1 VLSKPHLSPW
11 QIGTICLGAFG
22 IQFGFALPQA
32 NSTRIFQNLGASL
45 DAVPLLWLAGPITG
59 LIVQPLVGYY
69 SDRTWTRF
77 GRRRPYFLAGAALAA
92 CAMVAMPNAVT
103 LWVAMLMLW
112 LLDASINLTM
122 GPYRAVVADQ
132 MSTAQ
137 RPTGFLA
144 YMFFASVGAVV
155 GSLLPWMMTRLGV
168 ASSAPPGEI
177 SDAVKC
183 GFYLGAALLLSAVCW
198 SAFKTHE
205 YPPETL
211 ARFDAAAP
219 EPAVRESPL
228 NMRRHALAWLV
239 LGAVGIA
246 IAHGTQARLA
256 FYVLAILCEL
266 YGAFLLVASR
276 IRRENAFTSI
286 VNDLESMSGSMRW
299 LAIVQFCSWF
309 SLFAIFVYTTP
320 AVAKLHFG
328 ATQPGSPGYE
338 AGANWVGVLFATYNG
353 LGAVTALIIPWFVK
367 RLGIRRA
374 HQLNL
379 WLGACGLLSMLL
391 IRDPDWLLASM
402 VGLGFAWGSIVA
414 LPYAM
419 LANNLP
425 SRKMGVNM
433 GIFNIFIVIPQLL
446 AATVLSWLLD
456 VTAHGD
462 PVGALAIAAAGWI
475 LAGLAVMRVREG
487 AAS

>member
-1 VLSKPHLSPW
+1 
-11 QIGTICLGAFG
+11 
-22 IQFGFALPQA
+22 
-32 NSTRIFQNLGASL
+32 
-45 DAVPLLWLAGPITG
+45 
-59 LIVQPLVGYY
+59 
-69 SDRTWTRF
+69 
-77 GRRRPYFLAGAALAA
+77 
-92 CAMVAMPNAVT
+92 M
-103 LWVAMLMLW
+103 
-112 LLDASINLTM
+112 
-122 GPYRAVVADQ
+122 
-132 MSTAQ
+132 
-137 RPTGFLA
+137 A
-144 YMFFASVGAVV
+144 YTPS
-155 GSLLPWMMTRLGV
+155 MTRLIQELSKLPGIGEK
-168 ASSAPPGEI
+168 SA
-177 SDAVKC
+177 
-183 GFYLGAALLLSAVCW
+183 
-198 SAFKTHE
+198 
-205 YPPETL
+205 
-211 ARFDAAAP
+211 
-219 EPAVRESPL
+219 
-228 NMRRHALAWLV
+228 
-239 LGAVGIA
+239 
-246 IAHGTQARLA
+246 ARLA

-446 AATVLSWLLD
+446 AIGVLGWLLD
-456 VTAHGD
+456 AASGGD
-462 PVGALAIAAAGWI
+462 PSYVFVIAAIGWF
-475 LAGLAVMRVREG
+475 LAGLVVMRVRDS
-487 AAS
+487 AAP

>member
-1 VLSKPHLSPW
+1 
-11 QIGTICLGAFG
+11 
-22 IQFGFALPQA
+22 
-32 NSTRIFQNLGASL
+32 
-45 DAVPLLWLAGPITG
+45 
-59 LIVQPLVGYY
+59 
-69 SDRTWTRF
+69 
-77 GRRRPYFLAGAALAA
+77 
-92 CAMVAMPNAVT
+92 
-103 LWVAMLMLW
+103 
-112 LLDASINLTM
+112 
-122 GPYRAVVADQ
+122 
-132 MSTAQ
+132 
-137 RPTGFLA
+137 
-144 YMFFASVGAVV
+144 MFFASVGAVV

-205 YPPETL
+205 YPPEAL

-219 EPAVRESPL
+219 EPVVRESPL
-228 NMRRHALAWLV
+228 NMRRHALVWLV

-379 WLGACGLLSMLL
+379 VVGRVRIALDAADPRSRLAAGLDGRARLRVGIHRRAALRDAGQQPAVAEDGREHGHL
-391 IRDPDWLLASM
+391 QHLHRDP
-402 VGLGFAWGSIVA
+402 
-414 LPYAM
+414 
-419 LANNLP
+419 
-425 SRKMGVNM
+425 
-433 GIFNIFIVIPQLL
+433 
-446 AATVLSWLLD
+446 
-456 VTAHGD
+456 
-462 PVGALAIAAAGWI
+462 AAAGRDRAS
-475 LAGLAVMRVREG
+475 AGCWT
-487 AAS
+487 